1 MCKLCGL
8 VYFIDAINKSDA
20 LLDSDTNYK
29 FELGAVSMLVGH
41 NIDKFN
47 NWINKDGS
55 YTTRFTEQIRLMED
69 KLMEHFYDDDIVVMR
84 RLFKQV
90 LEQYEDT
97 SGYFLRDILKAYKSH

>member
-20 LLDSDTNYK
+20 LPDSDTNYK

-47 NWINKDGS
+47 NWIGKDGS
-55 YTTRFTEQIRLMED
+55 YTTRFREQITLIEE
-69 KLMEHFYDDDIVVMR
+69 KLIEQFYDDDITVMR
-84 RLFKQV
+84 YRFKQV

-97 SGYFLRDILKAYKSH
+97 SGYFLRDILKACKSH

>member
-8 VYFIDAINKSDA
+8 VYFIDAINKSDT

-47 NWINKDGS
+47 NWIGKDGG
-55 YTTRFTEQIRLMED
+55 YTTRFREQITLIED
-69 KLMEHFYDDDIVVMR
+69 KLKEQFYNDDITDMR
-84 RLFKQV
+84 CRFKQV
-90 LEQYEDT
+90 LKQYEGT
-97 SGYFLRDILKAYKSH
+97 SGYFLRDIIKAYKSH